1 VRALI
6 AFFAGVLIVATSSHF
21 ALAETE
27 TIGSVRTVKETAFIL
42 RKGKTLS
49 AKKGLKLVQGD
60 ILKTGSGGSIGV
72 ILRDDTILTLGPGS
86 EFVID
91 TFNFSPAEGKL
102 SIVTRMIRGTVAYF
116 SGQIGKLSPESV
128 RFTTPVA
135 TIGIRGTRFVA
146 KIKGD

>member
-1 VRALI
+1 M
-6 AFFAGVLIVATSSHF
+6 AFFAGVLMVVTSCHF

-27 TIGSVRTVKETAFIL
+27 TIGSVRTVKESAFII

-49 AKKGLKLVQGD
+49 ARIGVKLVRGD
-60 ILKTGSGGSIGV
+60 ILKTGLRGSMGV
-72 ILRDDTILTLGPGS
+72 ILRDDTILSLGPDS
-86 EFVID
+86 EIVLD

-102 SIVTRMIRGTVAYF
+102 SFVTRMIRGTVAYF

-146 KIKGD
+146 KIKGE